1 MSDLRAE
8 LTDSIDQ
15 ATWEWLIPH
24 SERDAVILVALGLDL
39 VEVGMAIVNDN
50 TNSVQH
56 WIAEGLLYKPSPQQ
70 KADWNLNQTKRFKA
84 LIVQPYVLIQEA
96 EFLAGE

>member
-15 ATWEWLIPH
+15 AEWEWLIPH
-24 SERDAVILVALGLDL
+24 SERDAVILVAAGLAL
-39 VEVGMAIVNDN
+39 VDVGMAIVNDH
-50 TNSVQH
+50 TSSVQH

-70 KADWNLNQTKRFKA
+70 QTDWNLNQTKRFKA
-84 LIVQPYVLIQEA
+84 LIVQPYVLIQED
-96 EFLAGE
+96 E

>member
-1 MSDLRAE
+1 MSDLKAE

-15 ATWEWLIPH
+15 AEWEWLIPH

-39 VEVGMAIVNDN
+39 AEVGMAIVNDQ
-50 TNSVQH
+50 TSPVQH

-70 KADWNLNQTKRFKA
+70 KADWNLNQSKRFKA
-84 LIVQPYVLIQEA
+84 LIVQPYVLIQED
-96 EFLAGE
+96 E